1 MLVMNLEI
9 LKNWKENE
17 TGNIGHRVYTSEEE
31 NASVINYL
39 KNRSAAMEEH
49 FIEVMSKAKKK
60 SS

>member
-1 MLVMNLEI
+1 
-9 LKNWKENE
+9 
-17 TGNIGHRVYTSEEE
+17 VYTGEEE